1 MAKDLDDSLVVKK
14 SIVLP
19 LVNKTDVS
27 DLWEAVYFD
36 CYACLKHQNSLTE
49 GSMYVEVEHRY
60 YF

>member
-49 GSMYVEVEHRY
+49 GSM
-60 YF
+60 